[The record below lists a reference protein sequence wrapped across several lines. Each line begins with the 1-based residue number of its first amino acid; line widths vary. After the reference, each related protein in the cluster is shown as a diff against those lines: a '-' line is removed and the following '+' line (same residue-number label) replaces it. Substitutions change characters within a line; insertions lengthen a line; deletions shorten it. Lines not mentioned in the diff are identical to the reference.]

1 MLKRYPQRGAG
12 LIEVLVAVLVVA
24 FAVLSMAGLQ
34 TVSKK
39 NTREAMLRSTAA
51 RMSQSL
57 IERMRAN
64 ASATALDAYLDA
76 AANGL
81 GGGTMGTSPLK
92 NGATQS
98 CSPSELAYF
107 DVWQWE
113 QVLDGAMEV
122 VVDGGQTD
130 VVGGLVTPRACLTG
144 PAGGGDG
151 LYQLTVVWYGAIEMP
166 ADTSVACALGTG
178 AYGADDVLRRT
189 LTLQTYIAAS

>member
-1 MLKRYPQRGAG
+1 MLNRDKQRGAG

-81 GGGTMGTSPLK
+81 GGGVMGSAPLK
-92 NGATQS
+92 NCLTQA
-98 CSPSELAYF
+98 CSPTELAYF

-122 VVDGGQTD
+122 IVDGTQTD
-130 VVGGLVTPRACLTG
+130 AVGGLVAPSACLTG

-151 LYQLTVVWYGAIEMP
+151 VYALTLVWYGAIEMP
-166 ADTSVACALGTG
+166 ADTGVLCALGTG
-178 AYGADDVLRRT
+178 SYGANDVLRRT
-189 LTLQTYIAAS
+189 LTLETYIAAS